1 MSYVLK
7 SVPTELYTEDLS
19 LENWLSPLNASIQL
33 NTKDLRLDFTFNYN
47 PASAVHVHMV
57 R

>member
-1 MSYVLK
+1 MYVLK
-7 SVPTELYTEDLS
+7 SVPTELYTEDLT